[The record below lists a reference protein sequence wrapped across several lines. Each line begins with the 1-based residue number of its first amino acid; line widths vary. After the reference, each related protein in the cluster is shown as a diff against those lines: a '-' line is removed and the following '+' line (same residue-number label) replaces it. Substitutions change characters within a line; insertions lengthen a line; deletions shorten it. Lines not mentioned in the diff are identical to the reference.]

1 MYIVAIVA
9 VCVCARASVCVCVI
23 RNRLT
28 DATCLRAWVQ
38 TECRRAMYFVP
49 DCKKNANALVLK
61 INRILVMTG
70 LTSLLSLKLLR
81 LEPEVIQLIANSL
94 EVSGEENISPSQSV
108 TPP

>member
-1 MYIVAIVA
+1 MFA
-9 VCVCARASVCVCVI
+9 VLCSCGSTRRNARH
-23 RNRLT
+23 
-28 DATCLRAWVQ
+28 
-38 TECRRAMYFVP
+38 RAMLTF
-49 DCKKNANALVLK
+49 KKNANALVLK

-94 EVSGEENISPSQSV
+94 EVSGDENISPSQSV